1 MNPQPVGRP
10 ILVLALCALVGGGC
24 VIMNDQRALALQA
37 ATSRYESAIR
47 WGYFET
53 AYGFVDPAL
62 RKGKDLPALYKDLR
76 LTGYEVVQQ
85 PMEADKGK
93 ATQIVTIDYLH
104 EDRQSMMTLTDRQV
118 WQYDKDLKNWW
129 LVSGLPAFK

>member
-1 MNPQPVGRP
+1 MNTQPVGRP
-10 ILVLALCALVGGGC
+10 ILVLALCALMGGGC
-24 VIMNDQRALALQA
+24 AVMSEKRTLALQA
-37 ATSRYESAIR
+37 ATSRYDSAIR

-53 AYGFVDPAL
+53 AYAFVDPAL
-62 RKGKDLPALYKDLR
+62 RKDKELPALYKDLR
-76 LTGYEVVQQ
+76 PTGYEVVQQ
-85 PMEADKGK
+85 PLETDGGK
-93 ATQIVTIDYLH
+93 ATQIVTIDYVH